1 LGEKILEAFS
11 RQEGSVDARVAGV
24 EGRFELCD
32 GEFLA
37 HGPKERKVRARGP
50 IRDNITAPV

>member
-1 LGEKILEAFS
+1 LEAFS